1 MQKLVDFF
9 NYQIRI
15 GSDIVLTPK
24 SILIILLVFFLTY
37 LFLKLFR
44 RVVFRT
50 LNNDTKLKFKG
61 ILTFFNYLIYL
72 IVILITLDNVGVK
85 VSAIFAAS
93 AALLVGIGLALQTLI
108 QDVFSGVSIL
118 ADKTVHVGDVI
129 QVDGQVGR
137 VENITLRTTRAV
149 TRDNKVLII
158 PNHKFLTSILYN
170 WTENG
175 VLTKETIQ
183 FGVAYNTDVNLL
195 KEAIIEITNSHPK
208 VLKNPA
214 PFLLFEDF
222 GDSALMFQLF
232 FSMNKSFE
240 ANIVKS
246 DLRFKIF
253 ERLKV
258 LNIEIPFPQRV
269 VTFKNDIPKTNEEN
283 LID

>member
-1 MQKLVDFF
+1 
-9 NYQIRI
+9 
-15 GSDIVLTPK
+15 
-24 SILIILLVFFLTY
+24 
-37 LFLKLFR
+37 
-44 RVVFRT
+44 
-50 LNNDTKLKFKG
+50 
-61 ILTFFNYLIYL
+61 L

-183 FGVAYNTDVNLL
+183 VGVAYNTDVNLL